1 MIGAICGDVIG
12 SAYDWD
18 NIKTKRFEL
27 FSKSTKFTDDSV
39 LTVAVADCILNGN
52 RLFYVI
58 NHAFISRRYLRVC
71 AVLVTYDY

>member
-12 SAYDWD
+12 SAFEW
-18 NIKTKRFEL
+18 NNVKTKQFEL
-27 FSKSTKFTDDSV
+27 FGSRSRFTDDTV

-58 NHAFISRRYLRVC
+58 NHAFISQRYLRVC
-71 AVLVTYDY
+71 AVLVTYHY